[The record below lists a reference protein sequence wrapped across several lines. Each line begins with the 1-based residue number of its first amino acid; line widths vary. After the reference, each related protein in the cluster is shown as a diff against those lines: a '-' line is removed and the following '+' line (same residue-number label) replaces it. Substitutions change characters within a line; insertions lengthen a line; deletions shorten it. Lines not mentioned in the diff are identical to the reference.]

1 MNCVRNN
8 CLYKAVLRKKHERK
22 MDNMTTKMKRMAL
35 ALVLVMALAA
45 LTACG
50 SQPAGDAGSSGEG
63 SGSAPAETGG
73 ESADGTPSWTIGYAN
88 RDDSDVYLKGV
99 EEAFKK
105 LVDADPTLTGLYA
118 DAVRDSQAQLDQI
131 DNFFVQGVDAL
142 ILVPQDGATVVDVVE
157 QCNADGI
164 PVFCSSQ
171 ASSGGE
177 FTFVG
182 ASDYETG
189 LMEGQYAHENL
200 PQGSKILYLGGNL
213 GYQTSID
220 RRQGLVD
227 GLAERLKA
235 DWDGNV
241 LNEDGDIEILSWMYT
256 MYTMDEGMQV
266 TEDWIQSID
275 DFNCIVSVND
285 STGLGAIEALKAA
298 NITDCTVISID
309 GIEDALNAVK
319 EGTMACTV
327 MQSID
332 AHAQALYEAVK
343 TEQTGG
349 TNDAVINPSLILVD
363 SSNVDQYLSK

>member
-1 MNCVRNN
+1 MMM
-8 CLYKAVLRKKHERK
+8 RKIS
-22 MDNMTTKMKRMAL
+22 L
-35 ALVLVMALAA
+35 VLVLVMALTA

-50 SQPAGDAGSSGEG
+50 SKPAGDSAENGSGDGPSSAPTESSGEG
-63 SGSAPAETGG
+63 S
-73 ESADGTPSWTIGYAN
+73 DVTPNWTIGYAN

-105 LVDADPTLTGLYA
+105 MVDADPTLDGLYA

-157 QCNADGI
+157 QCNADGV

-182 ASDYETG
+182 SSDYETG
-189 LMEGQYAHENL
+189 LMEGQYAYENL
-200 PQGSKILYLGGNL
+200 PQDSKILYLGGNL

-332 AHAQALYEAVK
+332 AHAQALYEAIK
-343 TEQTGG
+343 TAQTGG
-349 TNDAVINPSLILVD
+349 TNEAVINPSLILVD
-363 SSNVDQYLSK
+363 ISNVDQYLGK

>member
-1 MNCVRNN
+1 MMM
-8 CLYKAVLRKKHERK
+8 RKIS
-22 MDNMTTKMKRMAL
+22 L
-35 ALVLVMALAA
+35 VLVLVMALTA

-50 SQPAGDAGSSGEG
+50 SKPAGGSAENGSGDGPSSAPTESSGEG
-63 SGSAPAETGG
+63 SDET
-73 ESADGTPSWTIGYAN
+73 PNWTIGYAN

-105 LVDADPTLTGLYA
+105 MVDADPTLDGLYA

-157 QCNADGI
+157 QCNADGV

-182 ASDYETG
+182 SSDYETG
-189 LMEGQYAHENL
+189 LMEGQYAYENL
-200 PQGSKILYLGGNL
+200 PQDSKILYLGGNL

-332 AHAQALYEAVK
+332 AHAQALYEAIK
-343 TEQTGG
+343 TAQTGG
-349 TNDAVINPSLILVD
+349 TNEAVINPSLILVD
-363 SSNVDQYLSK
+363 SSNVDQYLGK

>member
-1 MNCVRNN
+1 MMM
-8 CLYKAVLRKKHERK
+8 RKIS
-22 MDNMTTKMKRMAL
+22 L
-35 ALVLVMALAA
+35 VLVLVMALTA

-50 SQPAGDAGSSGEG
+50 SKPAGDSAENGSGDGPSSAPTESSGEG
-63 SGSAPAETGG
+63 SDET
-73 ESADGTPSWTIGYAN
+73 PNWTIGYAN
-88 RDDSDVYLKGV
+88 RDASDVYLKGV
-99 EEAFKK
+99 EEACKK
-105 LVDADPTLTGLYA
+105 MVDADPTLDGLYA

-157 QCNADGI
+157 QCNADGV

-182 ASDYETG
+182 SSDYETG
-189 LMEGQYAHENL
+189 LMEGQYAVENL
-200 PQGSKILYLGGNL
+200 PQESKILYLGGNL

-332 AHAQALYEAVK
+332 AHAQALYEAIK
-343 TEQTGG
+343 TAQTGG
-349 TNDAVINPSLILVD
+349 TNEAVINPSLILVD
-363 SSNVDQYLSK
+363 SSNVDQYLGK

>member
-1 MNCVRNN
+1 M
-8 CLYKAVLRKKHERK
+8 
-22 MDNMTTKMKRMAL
+22 
-35 ALVLVMALAA
+35 
-45 LTACG
+45 
-50 SQPAGDAGSSGEG
+50 
-63 SGSAPAETGG
+63 
-73 ESADGTPSWTIGYAN
+73 
-88 RDDSDVYLKGV
+88 
-99 EEAFKK
+99 
-105 LVDADPTLTGLYA
+105 VDADPTLDGLYA

-157 QCNADGI
+157 QCNADGV

-182 ASDYETG
+182 SSDYETG
-189 LMEGQYAHENL
+189 LMEGQYAYENL
-200 PQGSKILYLGGNL
+200 PQDSKILYLGGNL

-332 AHAQALYEAVK
+332 AHAQALYEAIK
-343 TEQTGG
+343 TAQTGG
-349 TNDAVINPSLILVD
+349 TNEAVINPSLILVD
-363 SSNVDQYLSK
+363 SSNVDQYLGK

>member
-1 MNCVRNN
+1 MMM
-8 CLYKAVLRKKHERK
+8 RKIS
-22 MDNMTTKMKRMAL
+22 L
-35 ALVLVMALAA
+35 VLVLVMALTA
-45 LTACG
+45 LTAWG
-50 SQPAGDAGSSGEG
+50 SKPAGDSAENGSGDGPSSAPTESSGEG
-63 SGSAPAETGG
+63 SDET
-73 ESADGTPSWTIGYAN
+73 PNWTIGYAN

-105 LVDADPTLTGLYA
+105 MVDADPTLDGLYA

-157 QCNADGI
+157 QCNADGV

-182 ASDYETG
+182 SSDYETG
-189 LMEGQYAHENL
+189 LMEGQYAYENL
-200 PQGSKILYLGGNL
+200 PQDSKILYLGGNL

-332 AHAQALYEAVK
+332 AHAQALYEAIK
-343 TEQTGG
+343 TAQTGG
-349 TNDAVINPSLILVD
+349 TNEAVINPSLILVD
-363 SSNVDQYLSK
+363 SSNVDQYLGK

>member
-1 MNCVRNN
+1 MMM
-8 CLYKAVLRKKHERK
+8 RKIS
-22 MDNMTTKMKRMAL
+22 L
-35 ALVLVMALAA
+35 VLVLVMALTA

-50 SQPAGDAGSSGEG
+50 SKPAGDSAENGSGDGPSSAPTESSGEG
-63 SGSAPAETGG
+63 SDET
-73 ESADGTPSWTIGYAN
+73 PNWTIGYAN

-105 LVDADPTLTGLYA
+105 MVDADPTLDGLYA

-157 QCNADGI
+157 QCNADGV

-182 ASDYETG
+182 SSDYETG
-189 LMEGQYAHENL
+189 LMEGQYAYENL
-200 PQGSKILYLGGNL
+200 PQDSKILYLGGNL

-309 GIEDALNAVK
+309 GIEDALNEVK

-332 AHAQALYEAVK
+332 AHAQALYEAIK
-343 TEQTGG
+343 TAQTGG
-349 TNDAVINPSLILVD
+349 TNEAVINPSLILVD
-363 SSNVDQYLSK
+363 SSNVDLYLG

>member
-1 MNCVRNN
+1 MMM
-8 CLYKAVLRKKHERK
+8 RKIS
-22 MDNMTTKMKRMAL
+22 L
-35 ALVLVMALAA
+35 VLVLVMALTA

-50 SQPAGDAGSSGEG
+50 SKPAGDSAENGSGDGPSSAPTESSGEG
-63 SGSAPAETGG
+63 SDET
-73 ESADGTPSWTIGYAN
+73 PNWTIGYAN

-105 LVDADPTLTGLYA
+105 MVDADPTLDGLYA

-157 QCNADGI
+157 QCNADGV

-182 ASDYETG
+182 SSDYETG
-189 LMEGQYAHENL
+189 LMEGQYAYENL
-200 PQGSKILYLGGNL
+200 PQDSKILYLGGNL

-319 EGTMACTV
+319 EGTMACTG

-332 AHAQALYEAVK
+332 AHAQALYEAIK
-343 TEQTGG
+343 TAQTGG
-349 TNDAVINPSLILVD
+349 TNEAVINPSLILVD
-363 SSNVDQYLSK
+363 SSNVDQYLGK

>member
-1 MNCVRNN
+1 M
-8 CLYKAVLRKKHERK
+8 
-22 MDNMTTKMKRMAL
+22 
-35 ALVLVMALAA
+35 
-45 LTACG
+45 
-50 SQPAGDAGSSGEG
+50 
-63 SGSAPAETGG
+63 
-73 ESADGTPSWTIGYAN
+73 
-88 RDDSDVYLKGV
+88 
-99 EEAFKK
+99 
-105 LVDADPTLTGLYA
+105 
-118 DAVRDSQAQLDQI
+118 
-131 DNFFVQGVDAL
+131 
-142 ILVPQDGATVVDVVE
+142 DVVE
-157 QCNADGI
+157 QCNADGV

-182 ASDYETG
+182 SSDYETG
-189 LMEGQYAHENL
+189 LMEGQYAYENL
-200 PQGSKILYLGGNL
+200 PQDSKILYLGGNL

-332 AHAQALYEAVK
+332 AHAQALYEAIK
-343 TEQTGG
+343 TAQTGG
-349 TNDAVINPSLILVD
+349 TNEAVINPSLILVD
-363 SSNVDQYLSK
+363 SSNVDQYLGK

>member
-1 MNCVRNN
+1 M
-8 CLYKAVLRKKHERK
+8 
-22 MDNMTTKMKRMAL
+22 KMKKITLAL
-35 ALVLVMALAA
+35 ALVMTLLV

-50 SQPAGDAGSSGEG
+50 SKPAEDSAG
-63 SGSAPAETGG
+63 SGSSDSPADSSPAENSGDSSD
-73 ESADGTPSWTIGYAN
+73 ETPEWTIGYAN

-99 EEAFKK
+99 EEAFKA
-105 LVDADPTLTGLYA
+105 LVDADPTLNGLYA

-189 LMEGQYAHENL
+189 LLEGQYAHENL

-213 GYQTSID
+213 GFQTSID

-241 LNEDGDIEILSWMYT
+241 LNENGDIEILSWMYT

-332 AHAQALYEAVK
+332 AHAKALYEAVK
-343 TEQTGG
+343 TAQTGG
-349 TNDAVINPSLILVD
+349 TNEAVINPSLILVD
-363 SSNVDQYLSK
+363 SSNVDQYLGK

>member
-1 MNCVRNN
+1 MMGHQNRQMAMLFVDIES
-8 CLYKAVLRKKHERK
+8 LIPETHLLRKIER
-22 MDNMTTKMKRMAL
+22 M
-35 ALVLVMALAA
+35 V
-45 LTACG
+45 
-50 SQPAGDAGSSGEG
+50 S
-63 SGSAPAETGG
+63 
-73 ESADGTPSWTIGYAN
+73 
-88 RDDSDVYLKGV
+88 
-99 EEAFKK
+99 
-105 LVDADPTLTGLYA
+105 
-118 DAVRDSQAQLDQI
+118 
-131 DNFFVQGVDAL
+131 FFVQGVDTL

-171 ASSGGE
+171 ASSGGD
-177 FTFVG
+177 FVFVG

-200 PQGSKILYLGGNL
+200 PEGSKILYLGGNL

-266 TEDWIQSID
+266 AEDWIQTFD

-319 EGTMACTV
+319 DGTMACTV
-327 MQSID
+327 MQSSD
-332 AHAQALYEAVK
+332 AHAKALYDAVK
-343 TEQTGG
+343 VAQAGG
-349 TNDAVINPSLILVD
+349 TNEPVINPSLILID
-363 SSNVDQYLSK
+363 SSNVDEYLK

>member
-1 MNCVRNN
+1 MMM
-8 CLYKAVLRKKHERK
+8 RKIS
-22 MDNMTTKMKRMAL
+22 L
-35 ALVLVMALAA
+35 VLVLVMALTA

-50 SQPAGDAGSSGEG
+50 SKPAGDSAENGSGDGPSSAPTESSGEG
-63 SGSAPAETGG
+63 SDET
-73 ESADGTPSWTIGYAN
+73 PNWTIGYAN

-105 LVDADPTLTGLYA
+105 MVDADPTLDGLYA

-157 QCNADGI
+157 QCNADGV

-182 ASDYETG
+182 SSDYETG
-189 LMEGQYAHENL
+189 LMEGQYAYENL
-200 PQGSKILYLGGNL
+200 PQDSKILYLGGNL

-332 AHAQALYEAVK
+332 AHAQALYEAIK
-343 TEQTGG
+343 TAQTGG
-349 TNDAVINPSLILVD
+349 TNEAVINPSLILVD
-363 SSNVDQYLSK
+363 SSNVDQYLGK